1 MVWPWFHVCFVSW
14 QLLSCEWA
22 WWRNISRQPA
32 TATGTSNWHRQ
43 PAPIGTG
50 HPRAPVATGTGHCHR
65 HPASG
70 TAPGNRGTRHPAP
83 ASGTG
88 TRPPAPGIRHPAP
101 APGHRHRH
109 PATGTGNRQ
118 RQKKYILVAFEMFDL
133 LIFPCCLE
141 LWRPYRTVH
150 SDACRK

>member
-22 WWRNISRQPA
+22 WWRNINRQRQPAPATGTGNRHQSAPATHGHRWPPAPA
-32 TATGTSNWHRQ
+32 TATG
-43 PAPIGTG
+43 I
-50 HPRAPVATGTGHCHR
+50 R

-70 TAPGNRGTRHPAP
+70 TAPGNRGNRGTRHPAP

-88 TRPPAPGIRHPAP
+88 TRPPAPGI
-101 APGHRHRH
+101 RHRH

>member
-1 MVWPWFHVCFVSW
+1 MEEYKPATGNGNRHQ
-14 QLLSCEWA
+14 QLAPATGTNRHRPPTGTGGHRHRPPPPASGTQHLA
-22 WWRNISRQPA
+22 RHPA
-32 TATGTSNWHRQ
+32 TAATA
-43 PAPIGTG
+43 APGI
-50 HPRAPVATGTGHCHR
+50 R

-70 TAPGNRGTRHPAP
+70 TGTRHP

-88 TRPPAPGIRHPAP
+88 TRPPAPA
-101 APGHRHRH
+101 
-109 PATGTGNRQ
+109 TGNRQ
-118 RQKKYILVAFEMFDL
+118 LQKKYILVAFEMFDL